1 MPCLGPLYSTFKNI
15 RFEIS
20 SNQVTGGSQLVAVT
34 AVWSL
39 LSFSARGERLSPAHL
54 TFGLGKG
61 RGGNLLSNCQRY
73 NTIMILDAETFE
85 QDYLEILL
93 LNF

>member
-1 MPCLGPLYSTFKNI
+1 MAL
-15 RFEIS
+15 
-20 SNQVTGGSQLVAVT
+20 T
-34 AVWSL
+34 AVWSEP
-39 LSFSARGERLSPAHL
+39 SFSARGDPLSPGHL

-73 NTIMILDAETFE
+73 NTIMILDAETSE